1 MRWQGFINVLSIF
14 FLSKWSLAICE
25 YHSLRIQIVIHW
37 PITCITPSFMW
48 YFSVDVHS
56 TGRPGDDV
64 VRGRRSAG
72 SRRRRWRS
80 MSHQRLKINRSR
92 TFHNMK
98 RHEIEIELLSN
109 GPTTVEI
116 LKYGSHWNIWWILVP
131 KTTFDIVKCFA
142 FWKFYLRGIVLWWLN
157 PRVSE

>member
-1 MRWQGFINVLSIF
+1 MYLKIQIEDMVSILLIFFSYWNALTRFNKCFINF
-14 FLSKWSLAICE
+14 FLIKWSLAICE
-25 YHSLRIQIVIHW
+25 YHSLRIQNVIHW
-37 PITCITPSFMW
+37 RTCITPSFMW

-64 VRGRRSAG
+64 VRGRRSAR

-98 RHEIEIELLSN
+98 RHEIEI
-109 GPTTVEI
+109 VI
-116 LKYGSHWNIWWILVP
+116 
-131 KTTFDIVKCFA
+131 
-142 FWKFYLRGIVLWWLN
+142 FYI
-157 PRVSE
+157 SC